1 MINKPVYR
9 EFDRSRLQL
18 QPLAQRQHKLDLSIL
33 LPLERRHYFG
43 PDYQVLAERL
53 LSARENRRAAILMM
67 GAHVIRSGVQSYLI
81 DLMERGL
88 ISALAMNGAGIIHDY
103 ELALIGATTECVER
117 YISNGQFGFWKET
130 GRLNTLVC
138 EAARAEKG
146 LGEAVGEIIET
157 GDFPHRQIS
166 LAAAAWR
173 LGIPLTVHVG
183 IGQDIIHQHPD
194 CDGAAFGACSY
205 RDFLRFAA
213 ELERL
218 EKGVVMNFGSA
229 VMAPEVYLKALA
241 MVRNVAHQRQEQVAD
256 FTTLVADLPQLPG
269 DYHSEP
275 RTDDPAYYFRPW
287 KTMLVRTVKDGGRS
301 IYLQGR
307 HAETIPT
314 LWSAIGAL
322 EAQMKGESHDLAG
335 SQPSAST
342 SA

>member
-1 MINKPVYR
+1 MTNRPVYR

-18 QPLAQRQHKLDLSIL
+18 LPLAQRQHKLDLSIL
-33 LPLERRHYFG
+33 LPLEKHSDFSA
-43 PDYQVLAERL
+43 DYQLLAEQL
-53 LSARENRRAAILMM
+53 LSARENKRAAVLMM
-67 GAHVIRSGVQSYLI
+67 GAHVIRSGVQHYLI

-103 ELALIGATTECVER
+103 ELALIGSTTECVER
-117 YISNGQFGFWKET
+117 YISNGQFGFWQET
-130 GRLNTLVC
+130 GRLNAIVST
-138 EAARAEKG
+138 AAQARKG
-146 LGEAVGEIIET
+146 LGEAVGEAIENS
-157 GDFPHRQIS
+157 DFPHRRIS

-173 LGIPLTVHVG
+173 LGIPLTVHIG

-194 CDGAAFGACSY
+194 FDGAAYGACSY

-218 EKGVVMNFGSA
+218 EKGVVMSFGSA

-241 MVRNVAHQRQEQVAD
+241 MVRNVAHRRQEQIAD
-256 FTTLVADLPQLPG
+256 FTTLVADLPQLPA
-269 DYHSEP
+269 DYHCEP
-275 RTDDPAYYFRPW
+275 CPDDPAYYFRPW

-307 HAETIPT
+307 HADTIPT
-314 LWSAIGAL
+314 LWSAIGTL

-335 SQPSAST
+335 SQPTAST
-342 SA
+342 TA